1 RFEPDDNIGF
11 TVAEP
16 DEFAEAPRDPDAFL
30 LIGGKEM
37 CVADDRDDRD
47 VLFDAPVLDP
57 KQMLAGWGDVGARRL
72 DSVAVRRQSPDIS
85 VAILGQSTRRTY
97 AGERPAVR
105 ARNRRKAT
113 VLIGHHRIGDAE
125 PEAAGSIL
133 EEASDDLALKP
144 MRCIDLADASAVD
157 DVQRLFGADPYSAVT
172 QREHGSH
179 HRADESFGRG
189 KRDDRRV
196 VKHVDAAAGDDPE
209 IAFAV
214 LVHR

>member
-1 RFEPDDNIGF
+1 SVLPAVKSSIRCEPRAAIRIDRQAVPHDRTFGRFEPDDNIGF

-47 VLFDAPVLDP
+47 VLFDAPAFDP
-57 KQMLAGWGDVGARRL
+57 NRMRAGWGDVGARRL

-85 VAILGQSTRRTY
+85 VAIFGESTRRTY

-113 VLIGHHRIGDAE
+113 VLIG
-125 PEAAGSIL
+125 
-133 EEASDDLALKP
+133 
-144 MRCIDLADASAVD
+144 
-157 DVQRLFGADPYSAVT
+157 
-172 QREHGSH
+172 
-179 HRADESFGRG
+179 
-189 KRDDRRV
+189 
-196 VKHVDAAAGDDPE
+196 
-209 IAFAV
+209 
-214 LVHR
+214 